1 MYKRQL
7 IILITIILGLFISL
21 ITLPLGYY
29 APEWMLLIVIYWAIA
44 LPSNNKLFLAFL
56 TGIIVDI
63 VYGQVL
69 GISSL
74 FYVLL
79 VYIILRLYNSLRYM
93 TIAQQAVVLFIFIF
107 LKQHLLVWAYY
118 IIDRNIDYQALLVG
132 SIVTASIWPLIY
144 YTLRFIRRK
153 FNIGGIN

>member
-1 MYKRQL
+1 ML

-29 APEWMLLIVIYWAIA
+29 APEWMLLIVIYAIA
-44 LPSNNKLFLAFL
+44 LPSNSKLFLAFL

-118 IIDRNIDYQALLVG
+118 IIDRNIDYQALIVG
-132 SIVTASIWPLIY
+132 SFVTASIWPLIY
-144 YTLRFIRRK
+144 YILRFIRRK

>member
-1 MYKRQL
+1 ML
-7 IILITIILGLFISL
+7 IILITIVLGLFISL
-21 ITLPLGYY
+21 TTLPLGYY
-29 APEWMLLIVIYWAIA
+29 APEWMLLIVIYWSIA
-44 LPSNNKLFLAFL
+44 VPSNGKLFLAFL
-56 TGIIVDI
+56 SGIIVDI

-74 FYVLL
+74 FYVIV

-107 LKQHLLVWAYY
+107 LKQNLLVWAYF

-132 SIVTASIWPLIY
+132 SFVSALIWPLIY

-153 FNIGGIN
+153 FNIGGVN

>member
-1 MYKRQL
+1 ML

-29 APEWMLLIVIYWAIA
+29 APEWMLLVITYWAIA
-44 LPSNNKLFLAFL
+44 LPSNSKLFLAFL
-56 TGIIVDI
+56 IGIIVDI

-79 VYIILRLYNSLRYM
+79 IYIILRLYNSLRYM

-107 LKQHLLVWAYY
+107 LKQHLLVWAYF

-132 SIVTASIWPLIY
+132 SIVSASIWPIIY
-144 YTLRFIRRK
+144 YALRFIRRK

>member
-1 MYKRQL
+1 ML
-7 IILITIILGLFISL
+7 IIIISIILGLFISL

-56 TGIIVDI
+56 TGIIIDI

-107 LKQHLLVWAYY
+107 LKQHLLVWAYF
-118 IIDRNIDYQALLVG
+118 IIDRNIDYQALVVG
-132 SIVTASIWPLIY
+132 SIVSASIWPLIY

>member
-1 MYKRQL
+1 ML
-7 IILITIILGLFISL
+7 IIIITIILGLFISL

-56 TGIIVDI
+56 PGIIFDI

-107 LKQHLLVWAYY
+107 LKQHFLVCAYY
-118 IIDRNIDYQALLVG
+118 IIDRNIDYQALLIG

-144 YTLRFIRRK
+144 YALRFIRRK

>member
-1 MYKRQL
+1 ML

-29 APEWMLLIVIYWAIA
+29 APEWMLLVITYWAIA

-56 TGIIVDI
+56 IGIIVDI

-79 VYIILRLYNSLRYM
+79 IYIILRLYNSLRYM

-107 LKQHLLVWAYY
+107 LKQHLLVWAYF

-144 YTLRFIRRK
+144 YALRFTRRK

>member
-1 MYKRQL
+1 ML

-29 APEWMLLIVIYWAIA
+29 APEWMLLVITYWAIA

-56 TGIIVDI
+56 IGIIVDI

-79 VYIILRLYNSLRYM
+79 IYIILRLYNSLRYM

-107 LKQHLLVWAYY
+107 LKQHLLVWAYF

-132 SIVTASIWPLIY
+132 SIVSASIWPIIY
-144 YTLRFIRRK
+144 YALRFIRRK
-153 FNIGGIN
+153 FNIGGIK

>member
-1 MYKRQL
+1 ML
-7 IILITIILGLFISL
+7 VILITIILGLFVSL

-29 APEWMLLIVIYWAIA
+29 APEWIFLIIVYWAIA
-44 LPSNNKLFLAFL
+44 VPSNNKLLLAFL

-69 GISSL
+69 GISSF

-79 VYIILRLYNSLRYM
+79 IYIILRLYNSLRYM
-93 TIAQQAVVLFIFIF
+93 TIAQQAVVVLIFIFI
-107 LKQHLLVWAYY
+107 KQHLLVCAYF
-118 IIDRNIDYQALLVG
+118 IIDRNIDYPSFADWINCQR
-132 SIVTASIWPLIY
+132 
-144 YTLRFIRRK
+144 YTLATYLLYFKVCRRK

>member
-1 MYKRQL
+1 ML

-21 ITLPLGYY
+21 TTLPFGYY

-44 LPSNNKLFLAFL
+44 VPSNNKLFIAFL
-56 TGIIVDI
+56 IGIIADI
-63 VYGQVL
+63 VYGQIL

-79 VYIILRLYNSLRYM
+79 VYFILRLYNSLRYM
-93 TIAQQAVVLFIFIF
+93 TIAQQAVVIFIFIF
-107 LKQHLLVWAYY
+107 LKQHLLVWAYF
-118 IIDRNIDYQALLVG
+118 IIDRNIDYQALIVG
-132 SIVTASIWPLIY
+132 SLVSASIWPLIY
-144 YTLRFIRRK
+144 YSLRFIRRK